1 MKWPRNEKQIKLKII
16 FKSGYTHEVWVKDL
30 KMTAE
35 KTLEWEHVEDDNQ
48 FLEFSP
54 DEISAIIRIGKRTKT
69 VWE

>member
-1 MKWPRNEKQIKLKII
+1 MKWPRNETQIKIKIV
-16 FKSGYTHEVWVKDL
+16 FKSGYTHDVWVKDL

-35 KTLEWEHVEDDNQ
+35 KTLEWEHVDDENQ

-54 DEISAIIRIGKRTKT
+54 DQIEAIIRIGKRTKT

>member
-1 MKWPRNEKQIKLKII
+1 MKWPRNETQLKLKIV

-30 KMTAE
+30 QMTAE
-35 KTLEWEHVEDDNQ
+35 KALEWEHVEDDNQ
-48 FLEFSP
+48 ILEFSP

>member
-1 MKWPRNEKQIKLKII
+1 MKWPRNEKQIKLKIV

>member
-1 MKWPRNEKQIKLKII
+1 MKWPRNEKQIKLKIV

-35 KTLEWEHVEDDNQ
+35 KNLEWEHVEDDNQ

>member
-1 MKWPRNEKQIKLKII
+1 MKWPRNEKQIKLKIV
-16 FKSGYTHEVWVKDL
+16 FKSGYTHEVWVTDL

-35 KTLEWEHVEDDNQ
+35 KNLEWEHVEDDNQ